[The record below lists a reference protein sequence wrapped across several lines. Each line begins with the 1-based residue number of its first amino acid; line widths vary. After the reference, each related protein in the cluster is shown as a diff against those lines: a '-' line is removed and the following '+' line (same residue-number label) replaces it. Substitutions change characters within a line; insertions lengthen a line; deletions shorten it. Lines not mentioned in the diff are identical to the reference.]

1 MTNTAKDLS
10 SPNDRKNVN
19 LRKFRTSLEQEYLLT
34 MIRHRVGLRID
45 DLVFRFDISN
55 MLASSVFTTW
65 LKFMSKELR
74 WLIFRPERNVIQRNL
89 PASFRKY
96 YPRCSIIIDCS
107 ELFIETSSSFDVA
120 AMYWSN

>member
-34 MIRHRVGLRID
+34 MMRHRVGLMID

-55 MLASSVFTTW
+55 MLASSVFTT
-65 LKFMSKELR
+65 
-74 WLIFRPERNVIQRNL
+74 
-89 PASFRKY
+89 
-96 YPRCSIIIDCS
+96 
-107 ELFIETSSSFDVA
+107 
-120 AMYWSN
+120 